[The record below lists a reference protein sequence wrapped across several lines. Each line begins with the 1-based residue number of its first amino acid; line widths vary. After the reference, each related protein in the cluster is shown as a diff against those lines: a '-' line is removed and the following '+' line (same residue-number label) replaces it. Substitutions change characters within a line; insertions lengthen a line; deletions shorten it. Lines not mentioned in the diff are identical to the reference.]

1 MKEEVEDSVF
11 IKCSCQGEGMGVDFE
26 KEDNLFYF
34 SYWSAGL
41 TNKKLSIKER
51 LRYSLHCLFTGKA
64 FNDELVFTIDDAKK
78 LNLFLS
84 GRTRKVSGEIAQA
97 IKGKSNE

>member
-78 LNLFLS
+78 LNLFL
-84 GRTRKVSGEIAQA
+84 TIV
-97 IKGKSNE
+97 